1 MQKLD
6 GRPKETLHPSY
17 SSTHSFPPTVDWF
30 NLVTPF
36 AKRGKFP
43 TRVAQVKLWV
53 LFFQIANGQQIS
65 PRSFC
70 WFTVFNEILVP
81 WIGWIGAWNRC
92 KGKIQDIKFISEGRS
107 KELSNQTERISLA
120 VRGYVK
126 PLAEFCWYLL
136 DVLTLIFWE
145 YGPLTI

>member
-1 MQKLD
+1 MGVRKKLY
-6 GRPKETLHPSY
+6 TLP
-17 SSTHSFPPTVDWF
+17 TPPPTASHPQLIGLISSHLLLSAG
-30 NLVTPF
+30 NSR
-36 AKRGKFP
+36 RGWHK
-43 TRVAQVKLWV
+43 WSCV

-107 KELSNQTERISLA
+107 KELINQTERISLA

-126 PLAEFCWYLL
+126 PLAEFCWCLL